1 MSAFSIRLA
10 RPEDA
15 EALPGIEREAATAF
29 ANDPDSAA
37 IDSARVIP
45 ADEHRRLI
53 ARGHCLIAEAQ
64 GDIVGFLA
72 ARPCGR
78 EVHIQEMD
86 VLPRWQGQ
94 GIGAVLLRAC
104 LIDAGN
110 GGFRAA
116 TLTTFRDVAW
126 NAPFYA
132 RIGFVEVEDLAAH
145 PRLTSE
151 LDAEIA
157 AGLPAERRIAM
168 IRFID

>member
-15 EALPGIEREAATAF
+15 EALPGIEREATTAF
-29 ANDPDSAA
+29 ADDPDSAA
-37 IDSARVIP
+37 IDPARVIP

-110 GGFRAA
+110 AGFRAV
-116 TLTTFRDVAW
+116 TLTTFRDLPW
-126 NAPFYA
+126 NGPFYT
-132 RIGFVEVEDLAAH
+132 RIGFVEVEDLTAH
-145 PRLTSE
+145 PRLAGE
-151 LDAEIA
+151 IAAEIE
-157 AGLPAERRIAM
+157 AGLPAQRRIAM
-168 IRFID
+168 IHFLG

>member
-15 EALPGIEREAATAF
+15 EALPGIEREATTAF
-29 ANDPDSAA
+29 ADDPDSAA

-126 NAPFYA
+126 PPFMRGSA
-132 RIGFVEVEDLAAH
+132 SSRSGIW
-145 PRLTSE
+145 PRTRGWQASSTPRSLRACPRS
-151 LDAEIA
+151 AVS
-157 AGLPAERRIAM
+157 R
-168 IRFID
+168 